1 MPASVLTDSM
11 WQPAYFA
18 HPAGQK
24 EVLKSLNM
32 TEPGLA
38 GPGFGAGYKVPSMK
52 TGHSS
57 FLDVQAAQPVEFL
70 GAGKAAQARRFMAP
84 VPEDSVQIRHKASSP
99 GQHRPVAFTESKSED
114 TAKSDSAESS
124 DKAESEKK

>member
-18 HPAGQK
+18 HPSSGQK
-24 EVLKSLNM
+24 EVLKSLDM

-38 GPGFGAGYKVPSMK
+38 GPGFGACYKVPSMK

-57 FLDVQAAQPVEFL
+57 FLDMQAAQPIELL
-70 GAGKAAQARRFMAP
+70 GAGKAAQVRRFMAP
-84 VPEDSVQIRHKASSP
+84 VPEDSVQMRHK
-99 GQHRPVAFTESKSED
+99 HRPAAFTTESKSEDTEKSESKSED
-114 TAKSDSAESS
+114 TAKSES
-124 DKAESEKK
+124 K